1 MDASIILDKIIFQP
15 EWSRKLNEN
24 YLVSIFE
31 HNNWANQ
38 QIIEACYALS
48 NEQLDAKPESATV
61 GSIRETLM
69 HFVRSQQ
76 GYLGILTVPVE
87 ERESIS
93 IDFDELK
100 ESALKSGEDLL
111 AIARGE
117 RKPLQASLR
126 TKNGYSVE
134 PWVVMVQIINH
145 ATEHR
150 EQIKS
155 MLTDLGIKPPEI
167 DGWDFGEYSNALIPR
182 SAN

>member
-1 MDASIILDKIIFQP
+1 
-15 EWSRKLNEN
+15 
-24 YLVSIFE
+24 
-31 HNNWANQ
+31 
-38 QIIEACYALS
+38 
-48 NEQLDAKPESATV
+48 
-61 GSIRETLM
+61 M

-117 RKPLQASLR
+117 RQPLQASLR